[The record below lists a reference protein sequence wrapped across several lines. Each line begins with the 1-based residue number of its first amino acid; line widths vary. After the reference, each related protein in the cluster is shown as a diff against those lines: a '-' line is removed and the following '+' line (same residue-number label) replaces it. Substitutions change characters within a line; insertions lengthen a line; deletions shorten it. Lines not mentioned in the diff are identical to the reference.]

1 MLQKVTNVPARFYHL
16 ALLNI
21 GLIISLSKGHS
32 FLHILSSLAFITVLA
47 APIAIY
53 FKFLNP
59 DNFQIVHEEIQ
70 AKLSCLCTG
79 VMSYL
84 KNWNEVGEEKRIKY
98 LIHVLSLQI

>member
-21 GLIISLSKGHS
+21 GLIISISKGHS
-32 FLHILSSLAFITVLA
+32 ILHILSSLAFIAALA

-59 DNFQIVHEEIQ
+59 DNIQIVHDEIQ
-70 AKLSCLCTG
+70 AKLTCLYAG
-79 VMSYL
+79 VVSYL
-84 KNWNEVGEEKRIKY
+84 KNWN
-98 LIHVLSLQI
+98 